1 MRIRASFAAERAAAV
16 STMAGH
22 GHKDEEGQLC
32 RNISLVSVRGAVWV
46 VGRCF
51 WGVLAGCDCLCC
63 AGGLR

>member
-32 RNISLVSVRGAVWV
+32 RNISLVSVRGSVWV
-46 VGRCF
+46 SVG
-51 WGVLAGCDCLCC
+51 
-63 AGGLR
+63 GGALLPGSVSWL